1 MNEKSGSNVHKRN
14 TDAVVA
20 LARKKSQDAAKKV
33 DDAIRELIKTK
44 SVINFNTVSVTS
56 GVSKSYLYNTPSIRD
71 RIQSLR
77 AQQRTVNSPKT
88 LHRAMS
94 SASKDATIEMLRE
107 KNRRL
112 QDENEQL
119 RRQVSQLLGQQY
131 DKIGQ

>member
-1 MNEKSGSNVHKRN
+1 MNGKSGSNQHRRN

-20 LARKKSQDAAKKV
+20 FARRKSEDAAKKV
-33 DDAIRELIKTK
+33 DIAIRELIKSK
-44 SVINFNTVSVTS
+44 SVINFNTVSVAS

-71 RIQSLR
+71 RIHSLR
-77 AQQRTVNSPKT
+77 IQQHAVSSPKS
-88 LHRAMS
+88 LHREMS
-94 SASKDATIEMLRE
+94 DASKDATIEMLRG

-112 QDENEQL
+112 QNENDQL